1 MSAISFSLSGGEKND
16 SPEGIKLLN
25 FTPYFEENRF
35 LLMDRA
41 YQRDLMRQSAF
52 NLCYKEI
59 VGTLG
64 IMIKKCIKNGMKL
77 KDTFGVLN
85 VSEEFSLATINWI
98 LGTPVLFCL
107 L

>member
-1 MSAISFSLSGGEKND
+1 MVTASAKSAISFSLSGGEKN
-16 SPEGIKLLN
+16 
-25 FTPYFEENRF
+25 ENRF

-41 YQRDLMRQSAF
+41 YQGDLMRQSAF

-98 LGTPVLFCL
+98 LGTPDLFCL